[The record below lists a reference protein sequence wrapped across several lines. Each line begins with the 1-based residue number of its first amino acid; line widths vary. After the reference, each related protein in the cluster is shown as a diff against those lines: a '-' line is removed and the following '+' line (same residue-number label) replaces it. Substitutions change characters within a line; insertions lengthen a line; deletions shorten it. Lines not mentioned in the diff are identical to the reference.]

1 MEEAPKKKKHFLLE
15 SEAVEEGTLSTLTKG
30 IESRG

>member
-1 MEEAPKKKKHFLLE
+1 MGEAQKKHFLLE
-15 SEAVEEGTLSTLTKG
+15 SEAVEEGTLSTLAKG